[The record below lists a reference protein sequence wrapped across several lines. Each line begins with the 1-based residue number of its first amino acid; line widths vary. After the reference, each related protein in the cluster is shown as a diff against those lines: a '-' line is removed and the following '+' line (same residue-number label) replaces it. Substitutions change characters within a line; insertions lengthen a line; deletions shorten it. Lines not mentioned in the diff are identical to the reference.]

1 MHLPVIY
8 SVITDSRTILI
19 LLLMVVAAKSFS
31 EVPGRIIPGT
41 TVWKPPVIA
50 KAFIAKTVLEWE
62 MQASVRPNLIPLTL
76 ARYGDKVSLAYTDA
90 RYTLY
95 APLMPLNESTSER
108 SYALQ

>member
-1 MHLPVIY
+1 MTCISLLF
-8 SVITDSRTILI
+8 ITGSTILI
-19 LLLMVVAAKSFS
+19 LLLMVIAAESFS
-31 EVPGRIIPGT
+31 EVPGRIIPAGT

-50 KAFIAKTVLEWE
+50 KAFISKTVLEWE